1 MSSVPSSRGRR
12 RLTVDIRESMRELGI
27 RLAFLN
33 RQVSD
38 RLAIK
43 DIDLG
48 CLDVI
53 SRIGPLSPSALARSA
68 GLHPATL
75 TGILDRLERGG
86 FIVRERD
93 PSDRRAVVVRALRD
107 RGAEIFGLYAGM
119 NTSIEKICAD
129 YDEAQLQV
137 LADFLRRTADAG
149 RKAAAEMTV
158 AEPSS
163 AAVWPGRTRPHS

>member
-1 MSSVPSSRGRR
+1 MNSVPSTRGRR

-68 GLHPATL
+68 GLHPATV

-119 NTSIEKICAD
+119 NRSIEEICAN
-129 YDEAQLQV
+129 YDEAQLRV

-158 AEPSS
+158 A
-163 AAVWPGRTRPHS
+163 AWP